1 MWILLENVVLFLTM
15 TDFWLLPIHTQVLL
29 VLVGLVMAAFVVR
42 VLINLY
48 DYIALGRE
56 GRLALRLKTK
66 RFWEKSE

>member
-1 MWILLENVVLFLTM
+1 M
-15 TDFWLLPIHTQVLL
+15 TDFWLLPIHTQVFLALIGL
-29 VLVGLVMAAFVVR
+29 VLVAVVIRVFV
-42 VLINLY
+42 NLY